1 MRMNPGVTLQP
12 LHILSIVVAG
22 WCAALGDPAAA
33 GDANTPR
40 AAPGA
45 KHSAPA
51 PRHRAQFG
59 IASVYARTLDG
70 RTTASGETHESD
82 EFTAAHRTLPLG
94 TTVRVT
100 NLSNHRSTV
109 VRINDRGP
117 QVKSRIIDLSPRAA
131 AAIGLRAHG
140 KGVTRVR
147 VDVVAEPPPV
157 KEANADTAAHTEKPP
172 GGHEGEGARPAA
184 GQ

>member
-1 MRMNPGVTLQP
+1 MTPSMNIRLQQILP
-12 LHILSIVVAG
+12 LAFASCCVALVDLAG
-22 WCAALGDPAAA
+22 AA
-33 GDANTPR
+33 DAKI
-40 AAPGA
+40 AQAESSA
-45 KHSAPA
+45 KGSVPA

-59 IASVYARTLDG
+59 IASVYARMLDG
-70 RTTASGETHESD
+70 KTTASGELHDSD
-82 EFTAAHRTLPLG
+82 ELTAAHRTLPLG

-100 NLSNHRSTV
+100 NLSNHRSAV

-147 VDVVAEPPPV
+147 LDVLAEPPPV
-157 KEANADTAAHTEKPP
+157 KEANADTSARTEGPSASKDKPRP
-172 GGHEGEGARPAA
+172 GAPPAA